1 MSERVA
7 YTTPGPSFIRA
18 DDGKVQFQ
26 FINDPRSVIGPRP
39 ATSQDQANHPGAWR
53 DFIASE
59 NIDVFDRDAQGG
71 PGGSLPATVPA
82 PVPAAEGGLTDA
94 DLLEAMTEAELRD
107 FIKSKSK
114 TGTAP
119 HHKAGMKTLLAAA
132 HALVA

>member
-39 ATSQDQANHPGAWR
+39 ATAQDKANHPGAWG
-53 DFIASE
+53 DFLAREASE
-59 NIDVFDRDAQGG
+59 TPEVPEPSVA
-71 PGGSLPATVPA
+71 PGELT
-82 PVPAAEGGLTDA
+82 EG

-107 FIKSKSK
+107 FIKSK
-114 TGTAP
+114 TGSAP